1 MQLLSQIT
9 IPTGK
14 KDAVI
19 QLLLGDLSAIPPEHA
34 VDILVVSAFPNDYM
48 ALKGSLFLAL
58 QNKGLSVKALATNK
72 QIDLIGQ
79 LGCWLSSPLPTEQ
92 KNKFNFKKVL

>member
-14 KDAVI
+14 KEAVI
-19 QLLLGDLSAIPPEHA
+19 QLLLGDLSAIPKEHA
-34 VDILVVSAFPNDYM
+34 VDILVVSAFPNNYI

-58 QNKGLSVKALATNK
+58 QNRGLSVQALAANK
-72 QIDLIGQ
+72 QMDLIAH
-79 LGCWLSSPLPTEQ
+79 LGCWLSAPL
-92 KNKFNFKKVL
+92 